1 MRQSG
6 CTVERDG
13 LLGAVEHAADGIV
26 ITDTNGKIQYVNPA
40 FTALTGY
47 SCEESVGQTPGFLR
61 SGRHSDAFYQALWHT
76 ILSGGVWQGEIT
88 NRRKD
93 GTFYEE
99 EMRIA
104 PVKDPDGAIT
114 GYIAIKH
121 DVTSRRANEDA
132 QAFLAAIVQGSHDAI
147 IAYSP
152 VGTILTWNRGAA
164 ALLGYS
170 AEEAIG
176 QPTSMLVPPERL
188 PNLASLTQHVL
199 QGNHETRYTAMGLQ
213 KDGRI
218 VHVFITASPIRNSAG
233 EVTAIALLIRD
244 MTEHRKSEQRVRE
257 SEERFRTM
265 ADSCPSLMWVTSPN
279 GETEFINRE
288 YRRFCGLIV
297 EQAQQGDWQSL
308 LHPDDAPGY
317 VEAFQN
323 AVAEHTRFSA
333 EVRVR
338 RADGAWRLVG
348 TNAEPRLSAVG
359 EYMGH
364 IGLSADITER
374 KQAEQALRGS
384 EEKFRQLAEN
394 IREVFRII
402 PIAVDE
408 TLYVSPAFEEIWGRT
423 MESIYRDPES
433 WREAVHPDDR
443 GQADHM
449 AEHQMLGE
457 PVEVEY
463 RIQTPDG
470 QRKWIR
476 DRAFPVRDQSGELI
490 RIAGIAE
497 DISERKRA
505 EQDILAS
512 HEFVQSTIDALS
524 SSMCVL
530 DETGTIIEVNR
541 TWKDFALA
549 NRKVHVHECSDF
561 GQLEDK
567 FGAGASY
574 LDACDRAVGNG
585 AVEAEEFAAG
595 IRSLLRGDV
604 EEFSKEYACHAPH
617 ERRWFV
623 AKVTRFFHRGLPRIV
638 VEHVNITT
646 RKLAEEAMRMAKL
659 EAEAEGARANSLAR
673 EAERANAAKSEFLA
687 KMSHEIRTPMNGVLG
702 MTGLLLDT
710 ELTAEQRRYAELAR
724 GSGESLLQLIND
736 ILDFSKIEAK
746 KLELETIDF
755 DLRVLLDNLASILS
769 ATAQAKGI
777 ELLCRTDPAV
787 PSALRGDP
795 GRLRQ
800 VLTNLAGNAIKFTDH
815 GEVVVRVELTEEGE
829 SDSVLRFSVRDTGI
843 GIGKDKI
850 GVLFEKFS
858 QVEVSTTRKYG
869 GTGLG
874 LAISKQLVEM
884 MGGHVGVMSEEGRG
898 SEFWFTVRLGRSREM
913 EAKAKGAHPE
923 AQTNAPLNG
932 RILVAEDNSTNREVA
947 LGILRK
953 LGLRADAVS
962 NGAEAIKALES
973 IPYDLVLM
981 DMRMPVMDGL
991 EASRQIRN
999 PRSAVLH
1006 HDIPIVALTANAM
1019 ECDRRSCLAAGMND
1033 FVPKPILKGVLRD
1046 VLGKWLPTPVSAN
1059 PPAASQLPPV
1069 KAKERD
1075 KEIFDLAGVL
1085 SRLEGD
1091 NELAQTVLDT
1101 FLTDIPHQI
1110 EALNEFVECGDDAG
1124 AARQAHSIKGASAS
1138 VGGESLRKLAAQM
1151 EKAADAGDW
1160 HTVINHMDELEL
1172 QFSLLKNAIEENG
1185 SLYAK

>member
-374 KQAEQALRGS
+374 KREQEAL
-384 EEKFRQLAEN
+384 
-394 IREVFRII
+394 
-402 PIAVDE
+402 
-408 TLYVSPAFEEIWGRT
+408 
-423 MESIYRDPES
+423 
-433 WREAVHPDDR
+433 
-443 GQADHM
+443 
-449 AEHQMLGE
+449 
-457 PVEVEY
+457 
-463 RIQTPDG
+463 
-470 QRKWIR
+470 
-476 DRAFPVRDQSGELI
+476 
-490 RIAGIAE
+490 
-497 DISERKRA
+497 
-505 EQDILAS
+505 
-512 HEFVQSTIDALS
+512 
-524 SSMCVL
+524 
-530 DETGTIIEVNR
+530 
-541 TWKDFALA
+541 
-549 NRKVHVHECSDF
+549 
-561 GQLEDK
+561 
-567 FGAGASY
+567 
-574 LDACDRAVGNG
+574 
-585 AVEAEEFAAG
+585 
-595 IRSLLRGDV
+595 
-604 EEFSKEYACHAPH
+604 
-617 ERRWFV
+617 
-623 AKVTRFFHRGLPRIV
+623 
-638 VEHVNITT
+638 
-646 RKLAEEAMRMAKL
+646 RMAKL

-687 KMSHEIRTPMNGVLG
+687 NMSHEIRTPMNGVLG

-923 AQTNAPLNG
+923 AQTTARLNG
-932 RILVAEDNSTNREVA
+932 SILVAEDNSTNREVA

-999 PRSAVLH
+999 PQSAVLH

-1019 ECDRRSCLAAGMND
+1019 ESDRRSCLAAGMND